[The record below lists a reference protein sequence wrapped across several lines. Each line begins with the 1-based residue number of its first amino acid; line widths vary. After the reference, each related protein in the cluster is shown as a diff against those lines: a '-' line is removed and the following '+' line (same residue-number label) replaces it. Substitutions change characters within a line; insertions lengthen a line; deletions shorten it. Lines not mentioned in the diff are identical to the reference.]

1 MENTASGVD
10 GASSETTSNLS
21 IARNAKIGLFHI
33 GSSLADILALSVWN
47 RVAIVELGLAA
58 TPIALLL
65 SLRYFL
71 APLSAWVGHLS
82 ERPGWGGLRRLPYI
96 WGGRLLMMLSFFLL
110 GFSTVT
116 LADSHDS
123 LPAWIGIIVALVLFS
138 VGSAFS
144 GGTFLAL

>member
-1 MENTASGVD
+1 MESTDTASGLA
-10 GASSETTSNLS
+10 ASEAPQNLS

-82 ERPGWGGLRRLPYI
+82 ETRPWRGYRRLPYI
-96 WGGRLLMMLSFFLL
+96 WGGRFLMVISCFLL
-110 GFSTVT
+110 GLSTV
-116 LADSHDS
+116 S
-123 LPAWIGIIVALVLFS
+123 L
-138 VGSAFS
+138 
-144 GGTFLAL
+144 